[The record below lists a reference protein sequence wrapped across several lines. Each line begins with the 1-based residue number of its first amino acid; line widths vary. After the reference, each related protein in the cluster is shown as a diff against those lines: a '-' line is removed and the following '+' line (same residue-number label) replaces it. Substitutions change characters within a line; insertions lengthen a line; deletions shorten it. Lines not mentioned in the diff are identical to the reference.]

1 MKGSFL
7 TRDRPNALSN
17 GVVALGTALG
27 LLALLVGGY
36 FLALAL
42 ALAVLAAPYFI
53 GIRAVARLL
62 GNRRGPRQGEFA
74 SGAKR
79 AA

>member
-1 MKGSFL
+1 MSGKTL
-7 TRDRPNALSN
+7 TRDRPSVLSN
-17 GVVALGTALG
+17 GMVALGIAMG

-42 ALAVLAAPYFI
+42 ALAVLAAPYVI
-53 GIRAVARLL
+53 GVRAVVGLL
-62 GNRRGPRQGEFA
+62 RNGRGPRQGEFEA
-74 SGAKR
+74 GAKR